1 MEKGMFY
8 GIGVGVGSMDAVTK
22 KAAGI
27 LNILDILYVPAA
39 KKDESASIAHEIIKG
54 FINSGTVVKSR
65 HFPMNYNSE
74 NLQKS
79 WQTTADEIEQ
89 DVIEGKNVGFV
100 TIGDPMVYSTYI
112 YLLRILKQ
120 KINIT
125 TIPGITSFLD
135 IASKN
140 NFPLV
145 EGDDPL
151 IVLPA
156 TMDTEKLKCYIKN
169 ESSIVLMKV
178 YRNFDAVIDLILN
191 EKLEHCSLAVSN
203 SSKEGERVYK
213 SIKDLKKEDVSYF
226 TTILI
231 NKKWEI

>member
-1 MEKGMFY
+1 MKNGMFY
-8 GIGVGVGSMDAVTK
+8 GIGVGVGNNGAVTK
-22 KAAGI
+22 NASDT

-39 KKDESASIAHEIIKG
+39 KKDDLASIAHEIVKG
-54 FINSGTVVKSR
+54 LINSDIVVKKR
-65 HFPMNYNSE
+65 HFPMNYNTE
-74 NLQKS
+74 NLRNS
-79 WQTTADEIEQ
+79 WQAIADEIEQ
-89 DVIEGKNVGFV
+89 DVQKGKNVGFV

-112 YLLRILKQ
+112 YLLKILKN

-156 TMDTEKLKCYIKN
+156 TMDTEKLHCYIKN

-178 YRNFDAVIDLILN
+178 YRNFDMVVDLIMS

-203 SSKEGERVYK
+203 SSKEDERVYK
-213 SIKDLKKEDVSYF
+213 SIRDLKKEDVSYF

>member
-8 GIGVGVGSMDAVTK
+8 GIGVGVGSIDAVTK
-22 KAAGI
+22 KAADT
-27 LNILDILYVPAA
+27 LNILDVLYVPAA
-39 KKDESASIAHEIIKG
+39 KKDELSSTAHRIIKV
-54 FINSGTVVKSR
+54 FVNCDTVVKNR
-65 HFPMNYNSE
+65 HFPMDYNTE
-74 NLQKS
+74 NLKIS
-79 WQTTADEIEQ
+79 WQAIADEIEQ
-89 DVIEGKNVGFV
+89 DVQEGKKVGFV

-112 YLLRILKQ
+112 YLLKILKH

-135 IASKN
+135 IASRN

-156 TMDTEKLKCYIKN
+156 TMDMEKLKHYIKN

-178 YRNFDAVIDLILN
+178 YRNFDVIVDLIMS

-203 SSKEGERVYK
+203 SSKEDERVYK
-213 SIKDLKKEDVSYF
+213 SIRDLKKEDVSYF